1 MLWYDYDSD
10 YVFSE
15 EELLKEYSAERIRNL
30 GFFGHGGSGKT
41 SICESL
47 LFTMKQNTR
56 LGSVDNGT
64 ALLAYDE
71 DEITRKIGI
80 NLGIGYG
87 EYRDH
92 LINLVDAPGYAD
104 FFGNVVSA
112 IRAVDIAVVVVDA
125 GSGVEVGTEMAWRRL
140 EKAGLPKVVFVNK
153 LGRENADFERTADEV
168 RKAFGTAVTP
178 VFLPIG
184 RETGFCGVV
193 DLLKDKAYR
202 YEQGV
207 RKETPIPADMA
218 DVIASWKE
226 KLVEAAADVDE
237 KLMEKFLEG
246 ATIESGEIQQA
257 VRKGIRA
264 GMISPMMCGDALTQ
278 VGVDLLLDLAV
289 DVLPGP
295 LDLPELEGTIPGK
308 TDVVKV
314 ERKADDP
321 TCCFVFKTISE
332 SHVGEMNYIRVFSG
346 TVKTGSS
353 LLNATN
359 EREERINQIFLV
371 KGKERTETN
380 QLVTGMIGALVK
392 LKDTHTG
399 DTLCDPKRPVRLPPM
414 DFPKPSI
421 SEAIVPKSKGDEE
434 RVSNGLAKLHAEDPT
449 FTYEYNRE
457 IGQQLINGM
466 GELHLDVI
474 VGRLKR
480 RFDVQVDLVKPKIA
494 YRETITRKSE
504 AQGRHKKQTGGR
516 GQFGDVWLRIEPK
529 PRGEGFEFVDEI
541 YGGAI
546 PSKFIPSVEKGV
558 LEAMEKGYLASYPMC
573 DLKATVFDG
582 SYHEVDSS
590 DIAFKLAAMLAFRN
604 CCEKANVVLLE
615 PIGNVEVTVPE
626 RFTGDVIGDLNA
638 RRGRI
643 MGMEAQGNLQVVRAQ
658 VPLAEM
664 YKYSNSLRSMTQGR
678 GFFTVEFSHYEEVP
692 RELAAKIVEEAKRA
706 QEAEREA

>member
-1 MLWYDYDSD
+1 M
-10 YVFSE
+10 
-15 EELLKEYSAERIRNL
+15 KEYSAERIRNL

-47 LFTMKQNTR
+47 LLTMKQNTR
-56 LGSVDNGT
+56 LGSVNDGT
-64 ALLAYDE
+64 ALLSYDE
-71 DEITRKIGI
+71 DEVSRKIGI
-80 NLGIGYG
+80 NLGLGHG
-87 EYRDH
+87 DYRDC

-140 EKAGLPKVVFVNK
+140 EKAGLSKVVFINK
-153 LGRENADFERTADEV
+153 LGRENADFENAAEEV
-168 RKAFGTAVTP
+168 RKAFGASVTP

-184 RETGFCGVV
+184 REAGFYGVV
-193 DLLKDKAYR
+193 DLLKDKAYK

-207 RKETPIPADMA
+207 RKEMPVPADMVDA
-218 DVIASWKE
+218 IAGWKE
-226 KLVEAAADVDE
+226 KLVEAAADIDE

-246 ATIESGEIQQA
+246 AKIDPAEMQQA
-257 VRKGIRA
+257 VSKGIRA
-264 GMISPMMCGDALTQ
+264 GLISPMMCGDALSQ
-278 VGVDLLLDLAV
+278 VGVDQLLELAV
-289 DVLPGP
+289 DVLPSP
-295 LDLPELEGTIPGK
+295 LDLPELEGTAPGK
-308 TDVVKV
+308 SETVKV
-314 ERKADDP
+314 ERKADEP
-321 TCCFVFKTISE
+321 ACCFVFKTVSE
-332 SHVGEMNYIRVFSG
+332 SHVGEMNYVRVFSG
-346 TVKTGSS
+346 TVKTGSN
-353 LLNATN
+353 LLNATS
-359 EREERINQIFLV
+359 ERDERINQLYLV
-371 KGKERTETN
+371 KGRDRTEVN
-380 QLVTGMIGALVK
+380 QLTTGMIGALVK

-399 DTLCDPKRPVRLPPM
+399 DTLCDGKRPVRLPGM

-434 RVSNGLAKLHAEDPT
+434 RVSNGLSKLHAEDPT

-480 RFDVQVDLVKPKIA
+480 RFDVHVDLVKPRIA

-516 GQFGDVWLRIEPK
+516 GQFGDVWLRLEPK
-529 PRGEGFEFVDEI
+529 TRGTGYEFADEI

-546 PSKFIPSVEKGV
+546 PSKFVPSVEKGIV
-558 LEAMEKGYLASYPMC
+558 EAMEKGYLAGYPMT

-590 DIAFKLAAMLAFRN
+590 DIAFKLAAILAFRN
-604 CCEKANVVLLE
+604 ACEKANVVLLE
-615 PIGNVEVTVPE
+615 PIGNVEVTVPD
-626 RFTGDVIGDLNA
+626 RYTGDVIGDLNS

-643 MGMEAQGNLQVVRAQ
+643 MGMEVQGNLQVVKAQ
-658 VPLAEM
+658 VPMAEM

-678 GFFTVEFSHYEEVP
+678 GFFTLEFSHYEEVP
-692 RELAAKIVEEAKRA
+692 RELSAKVVEEAKRA
-706 QEAEREA
+706 PEAERAG